1 MSNEDLRAKYGRGTT
16 NKAQEK
22 EVSNVAPA
30 DNSKTEAESKYGRNN
45 TYTKKTKE
53 TLTPQQKEI
62 KENIANVIS
71 QYAQENKSFN
81 TQQKN
86 EIKPNQESLLIKTI
100 KGFIMFLIVAIVIC
114 IIVALI
120 AKPQVEAEGDI
131 IIDQIKKT
139 EDLYYSKMHKYHYFS
154 KTDYDQTLGI
164 DMSLYKYFSTCEV
177 IPNEETGNYE
187 AKIHGATNAFTMTY
201 YYLKSLLVEKG
212 ILE

>member
-1 MSNEDLRAKYGRGTT
+1 MSNEDLRAKYGRG
-16 NKAQEK
+16 NSGKAQEK
-22 EVSNVAPA
+22 EVSSTPIN
-30 DNSKTEAESKYGRNN
+30 NSKTEAEAKYGRNN

-71 QYAQENKSFN
+71 QYAQEHKSFKVEQN
-81 TQQKN
+81 NNGK
-86 EIKPNQESLLIKTI
+86 ESLLVRTI
-100 KGFIMFLIVAIVIC
+100 KGILIFLILSISLC
-114 IIVALI
+114 IIIALI

-131 IIDQIKKT
+131 IIEQIKKS

-164 DMSLYKYFSTCEV
+164 DLSTYKYFTTCEV

-201 YYLKSLLVEKG
+201 YYLKSLLAKD

>member
-1 MSNEDLRAKYGRGTT
+1 MSNEDLRAKYGRG
-16 NKAQEK
+16 NSSKVQEK
-22 EVSNVAPA
+22 EVPDTPV

-53 TLTPQQKEI
+53 NLTQQQKEI

-71 QYAQENKSFN
+71 QYSQEHNSFKPQQNKN
-81 TQQKN
+81 
-86 EIKPNQESLLIKTI
+86 IKQNQESFLVKTI
-100 KGFIMFLIVAIVIC
+100 KGILMFLILSIIVC

-131 IIDQIKKT
+131 IIDQIKKS

-154 KTDYDQTLGI
+154 KTDYDQTLGL

-201 YYLKSLLVEKG
+201 YYLKALINKNG